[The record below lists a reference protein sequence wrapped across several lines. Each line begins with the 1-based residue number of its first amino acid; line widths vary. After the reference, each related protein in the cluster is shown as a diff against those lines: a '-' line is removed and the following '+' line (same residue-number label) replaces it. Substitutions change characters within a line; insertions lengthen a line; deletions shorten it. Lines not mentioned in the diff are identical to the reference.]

1 MDSIGFG
8 IIGTGNIAKIHS
20 DCINQI
26 EGAIL
31 HGVLTNSKERK
42 KEIFEIF
49 KTKIYENIDDFL
61 ENSKIT
67 IVCICNESGKHG
79 KTIEKVA
86 NAKKNIL
93 CEKPLEINLKRIEKI
108 EKIVNKNKILLGCVF
123 QNRFNPEYVK
133 LKQIVETGKIGK
145 LLLVNA
151 QVNWY
156 RKPEYYI
163 NSWRGTKELDGGA
176 AFINQAIHTI
186 DLVIDLMG
194 EVKNVLGFTDTLVHN
209 IEGEDIGV
217 ASIRF
222 KNNALGTISVGT
234 LFCPGFPEK
243 IEIYG
248 TKGNFVFEGGKI
260 VKLELIGQ
268 KDQFKFDINE
278 QKSGSS
284 DPIAIGIELHKVV
297 ILDMINSVKTKTS
310 PFIDINKS
318 KPSVKLINDIY
329 KFSENYNL

>member
-26 EGAIL
+26 EGATL
-31 HGVLTNSKERK
+31 HGVLTNSKKRK
-42 KEIFEIF
+42 KEIFKIF
-49 KTKIYENIDDFL
+49 KTKVYQNIDDFL
-61 ENSKIT
+61 ENSKIS

-93 CEKPLEINLKRIEKI
+93 CEKPLEINLERIEKI
-108 EKIVNKNKILLGCVF
+108 ERIINKNKILLGCVF
-123 QNRFNPEYVK
+123 QNRFNPQYVK
-133 LKQIVETGKIGK
+133 LKQIIETGKLGK

-156 RKPEYYI
+156 RSPEYYK

-194 EVKNVLGFTDTLVHN
+194 EVKNVSGFIDTLLHD

-234 LFCPGFPEK
+234 LFNPGFPEK

-248 TKGNFVFEGGKI
+248 TKGNFIFQGGKI
-260 VKLELIGQ
+260 IKLELIG
-268 KDQFKFDINE
+268 KKNKFKSKVNE
-278 QKSGSS
+278 LNSSSS
-284 DPIAIGIELHKVV
+284 DPIAIGTELHKAV
-297 ILDMINSVKTKTS
+297 ILDMINSVKTKSS

-318 KPSVKLINDIY
+318 KPSIKLINEIY